1 MFDTLEQLRRGVPMQ
16 SKIRAAQRWPLWCRA
31 SITGTAIAAA
41 FLLQRPLEH
50 AVPGEPFLLFLLVV
64 IGSTLAFGARVGFL
78 AVGLSTLFSVFFFEP
93 IGTFA
98 LRHAPDLIM
107 IEICAIL
114 AGGCVI
120 AFASF
125 GNALIASRDRSD
137 TLEQLHQKKS
147 LLLREMAHGVANNF
161 SAVAA
166 LISMRSTSVRDL
178 EVRSILDAAIEQV
191 TVMGRIH
198 RRLRAGGEDEVDS
211 QTLLQELCQDFQ
223 EMVCGRPLV
232 IECKADS
239 RRLPYDEAVLLGLII
254 NELVS
259 NAVKHAFSDGRAGR
273 IRVGFKSLSGHSRLS
288 VVDDGVGFG
297 RGLRH
302 RSEAG
307 QGQDLV
313 KGLSHQLGG
322 DLAVNSGTGGT
333 SFRLLIPYDA
343 SRLAPT
349 ASAIVMH

>member
-1 MFDTLEQLRRGVPMQ
+1 MQ
-16 SKIRAAQRWPLWCRA
+16 GMIRAAQRWPLWCRA

-41 FLLQRPLEH
+41 FLFQIPLERD
-50 AVPGEPFLLFLLVV
+50 VPGEPFLLFLLVV
-64 IGSTLAFGARVGFL
+64 IGSTLAFGARVGLL
-78 AVGLSTLFSVFFFEP
+78 AVGLTTLLSVRFFEP
-93 IGTFA
+93 MGAFA
-98 LRHAPDLIM
+98 LRHAPDLIK
-107 IEICAIL
+107 IEVYAIL

-125 GNALIASRDRSD
+125 AGALIASKDRSD
-137 TLEQLHQKKS
+137 TLQQLHQKKS

-166 LISMRSTSVRDL
+166 LISLRSTSVRDL

-198 RRLRAGGEDEVDS
+198 RRLRGGGEDGWVDS
-211 QTLLQELCQDFQ
+211 QTLLQELCEDFRQ
-223 EMVCGRPLV
+223 MVCSRALS

-239 RRLPYDEAVLLGLII
+239 RRLPFDEAVLLGLIV

-259 NAVKHAFSDGRAGR
+259 NAVKHAFPDDRAGR
-273 IRVGFKSLSGHSRLS
+273 IRIGFEAFSSHSCLS
-288 VVDDGVGFG
+288 VEDDGVGFG
-297 RGLRH
+297 RGVRH

-313 KGLSHQLGG
+313 KGLSDQLGG
-322 DLAVNSGTGGT
+322 DLAIDSGPGGS
-333 SFRLLIPYDA
+333 SFRLSIPYDA
-343 SRLAPT
+343 LRLAPT
-349 ASAIVMH
+349 SSARVVH

>member
-1 MFDTLEQLRRGVPMQ
+1 MQ
-16 SKIRAAQRWPLWCRA
+16 GKVRAAQRLPLWCRVA
-31 SITGTAIAAA
+31 ITLTAIAAA
-41 FLLQRPLEH
+41 CLLQLPLERE
-50 AVPGEPFLLFLLVV
+50 VPGEPFLLFFLVV
-64 IGSTLAFGARVGFL
+64 VVSTLAFGARVGFL
-78 AVGLSTLFSVFFFEP
+78 AVGLSTLLSVFFFEP
-93 IGTFA
+93 KGTLA
-98 LRHAPDLIM
+98 LRHAPDLIK
-107 IEICAIL
+107 IEVYAIL
-114 AGGCVI
+114 AAGCVI

-125 GNALIASRDRSD
+125 ANALIAAGDRSD

-147 LLLREMAHGVANNF
+147 LLLREMAHGVSNNF

-166 LISMRSTSVRDL
+166 LISLRSTSVRDL

-198 RRLRAGGEDEVDS
+198 RRLRAGGEAGWVDS
-211 QTLLQELCQDFQ
+211 QTLLRELCEDFQ
-223 EMVCGRPLV
+223 QTVGSRPLR

-239 RRLPYDEAVLLGLII
+239 RRLPYDEAVLLGLIV

-259 NAVKHAFSDGRAGR
+259 NAMKHAFSDGRAGR
-273 IRVGFKSLSGHSRLS
+273 IRISFEALRGNSRVS
-288 VVDDGVGFG
+288 VEDDGVGFG
-297 RGLRH
+297 RSVHH

-322 DLAVNSGTGGT
+322 DLAIDTGTGGT
-333 SFRLLIPYDA
+333 SFRLSIPHDA

-349 ASAIVMH
+349 ASTILTH